1 MLFSFFATRGQ
12 LSAHILPTFPTL
24 KDSLRATSWFLD
36 LEWNLLYL
44 CKINRWSPVLV
55 RKRGCSP
62 GDAISVRLSVRKSF
76 CLPVCANADLPSS
89 PYSQVWITRE
99 QSPKS
104 PIIRGC
110 SKAENLLCQNLLQYP
125 PTSLSLLIYLFLSF
139 LSICFDICS
148 FSLPESDTE
157 DTKRHHRTETHR
169 NNNFILIV
177 IWGTTIIEYSIT
189 LGQDDKV

>member
-12 LSAHILPTFPTL
+12 LSAHILPTFPAL

-36 LEWNLLYL
+36 PEWNLLYL

-104 PIIRGC
+104 PNIRGC

-125 PTSLSLLIYLFLSF
+125 PTSLSSSTFSF
-139 LSICFDICS
+139 LFCPFASTSVLSACQRATLKTLKKASQD
-148 FSLPESDTE
+148 
-157 DTKRHHRTETHR
+157 R
-169 NNNFILIV
+169 N
-177 IWGTTIIEYSIT
+177 T
-189 LGQDDKV
+189 